1 MQDTGPILEIVRQG
15 MNTALLVSLPILAV
29 ALFVGLIVS
38 VFQAVTQIQEMTL
51 TYVPKLVGAGLIV
64 ALFGS
69 WMLNVLVSFMRM
81 CFEHAATVVR

>member
-15 MNTALLVSLPILAV
+15 MNTALLVSLPILSV
-29 ALFVGLIVS
+29 ALFVGLLVS

-51 TYVPKLVGAGLIV
+51 TYVPKLVGAGLII

-69 WMLNVLVSFMRM
+69 WMLNVLVSFMRV
-81 CFEHAATVVR
+81 CFEHAAMVVR